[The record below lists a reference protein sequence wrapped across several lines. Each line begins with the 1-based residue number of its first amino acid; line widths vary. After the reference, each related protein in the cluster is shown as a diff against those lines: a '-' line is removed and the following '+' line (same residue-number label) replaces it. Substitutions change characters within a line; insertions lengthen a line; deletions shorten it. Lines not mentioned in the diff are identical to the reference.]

1 MIIEIKPDSDEN
13 IHTESL
19 NNEINIF
26 LAGSID
32 MGQAKNWNSD
42 IIKKLEDSDI
52 IKSDIKVYN
61 PRRVSWDS
69 SWTQEQSNP
78 EFNYQVNWELSNIEE
93 SDIIFFNILPD
104 SKSPI
109 TLMELGLCAG
119 KEKKSIVCCPDGF
132 YRKGNVDVIC
142 TRYGIQQYQDI
153 DSAFG
158 ALLTTLNKMERS
170 RTNKN

>member
-1 MIIEIKPDSDEN
+1 MITLSKPDAQFTPEHDS
-13 IHTESL
+13 IK
-19 NNEINIF
+19 IF

-32 MGQAKNWNSD
+32 MGSSEDWQTEIYNRLKEIEEEG
-42 IIKKLEDSDI
+42 IIDYSIE
-52 IKSDIKVYN
+52 VYN

-170 RTNKN
+170 RTDKN

>member
-1 MIIEIKPDSDEN
+1 MIVLSKPDEQFTLEN
-13 IHTESL
+13 NPIR
-19 NNEINIF
+19 IF

-32 MGQAKNWNSD
+32 MGSSEDWQTEIYNRLEELD
-42 IIKKLEDSDI
+42 VEGIIDYNIE
-52 IKSDIKVYN
+52 VYN
-61 PRRVSWDS
+61 PRRNSWDS
-69 SWTQEQSNP
+69 SWTQEQSNA

>member
-1 MIIEIKPDSDEN
+1 MIIEIKPDLDEI
-13 IHTESL
+13 IHTGSS
-19 NNEINIF
+19 NKAINIF

-42 IIKKLEDSDI
+42 IIKKLENSDI

-61 PRRVSWDS
+61 PRRDSWDS
-69 SWTQEQSNP
+69 SWIQEQSNS
-78 EFNYQVNWELSNIEE
+78 EFNYQVNWELNNIED
-93 SDIIFFNILPD
+93 SDIVFFNILPD

-119 KEKKSIVCCPDGF
+119 KEKKAIVCCPDGF
-132 YRKGNVDVIC
+132 YRKGNVDVVC
-142 TRYGIQQYQDI
+142 TRYGIQQYTDI

-158 ALLTTLNKMERS
+158 ALLTELNKIERS
-170 RTNKN
+170 KIK